1 MANKLYEFTL
11 RATRAPSGDA
21 GPSGNAALIPTYS
34 SGEDYQ
40 EAIRKAVR
48 RLSEIGFVFD
58 SLRGK
63 VRELDIANWPE
74 YVKKVWPE
82 FPDSFPPPELVPA
95 IIEEGGVFFGP
106 FSGFEE

>member
-1 MANKLYEFTL
+1 MANTLFEFTV
-11 RATRAPSGDA
+11 RAVRAPSDEA
-21 GPSGNAALIPTYS
+21 GPSGNAALIPCYS

-48 RLSEIGFVFD
+48 RLSEMGFVFD

-63 VRELDIANWPE
+63 VREIDVALWPE

-82 FPDSFPPPELVPA
+82 FPDSFPPPEMVPA
-95 IIEEGGVFFGP
+95 IIGAGGVFFGP
-106 FSGFEE
+106 FSGFTE